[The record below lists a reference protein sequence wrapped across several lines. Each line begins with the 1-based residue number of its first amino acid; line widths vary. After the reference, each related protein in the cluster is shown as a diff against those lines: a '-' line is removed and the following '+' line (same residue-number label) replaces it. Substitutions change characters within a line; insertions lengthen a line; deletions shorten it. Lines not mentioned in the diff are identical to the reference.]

1 MRVKKKTRSPH
12 KAAWGKGLSEVCQV
26 SNFKKRSSK
35 KGISY
40 TPALVFQVA
49 YLAVKRGRLT
59 NRILAESIGC
69 NERTIILWKGRHKE
83 FKEITRDAYKS
94 VLGEFCKKVFDNM
107 IYGTVTKYYNSEG
120 DLLRSVHQSPTDRD
134 LLLPVRLGMIKTDQ
148 FAVNCER
155 ERLKKEASQM
165 RHYIDKYR
173 SDEISIS
180 ELLLEFYY
188 RAIPVPSFLMLEYS
202 HKLKIGT
209 IETIKEEDTYN
220 QAHAMQILEAKKERE
235 EARIHQA
242 IEAGIKE
249 RLKQIETDQN

>member
-1 MRVKKKTRSPH
+1 M
-12 KAAWGKGLSEVCQV
+12 G
-26 SNFKKRSSK
+26 NFKKRSSK
-35 KGISY
+35 TGISY
-40 TPALVFQVA
+40 KPSFVFQVA
-49 YLAVKRGRLT
+49 YLAVKKGRLT
-59 NRILAESIGC
+59 NRILASEIGC

-107 IYGTVTKYYNSEG
+107 VNGRTIKYYNSEG

-165 RHYIDKYR
+165 RYYINRYR

-188 RAIPVPSFLMLEYS
+188 RAIDVPKFLMLEYS
-202 HKLKIGT
+202 HRLRQGT
-209 IETIKEEDTYN
+209 IQVLKVKDTYD
-220 QAHAMQILEAKKERE
+220 QDHAKQILEAKRERE
-235 EARIHQA
+235 PP
-242 IEAGIKE
+242 
-249 RLKQIETDQN
+249 QND